1 MLALLRK
8 TYLIALVVLLEK
20 GFTTEFIA
28 AFFSKCADG
37 LVLNTRR
44 AIIYNNLFLF
54 MLTLFF
60 VENCLTLCQL
70 PIST

>member
-28 AFFSKCADG
+28 AFFSKCADV
-37 LVLNTRR
+37 VLNTRR